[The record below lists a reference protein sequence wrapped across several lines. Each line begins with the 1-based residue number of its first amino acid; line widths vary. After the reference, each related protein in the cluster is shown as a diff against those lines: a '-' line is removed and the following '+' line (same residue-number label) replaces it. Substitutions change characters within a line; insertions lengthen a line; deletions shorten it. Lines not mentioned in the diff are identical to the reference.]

1 MFKQILVLAG
11 AAAASSL
18 QLRYPNPALSSR
30 TTEPATILV
39 SSAEEILVVSFDG
52 ANFTE
57 KSRTNINATTSWL
70 TYAGPDHFYAVN
82 EDGKN
87 TTKLTMNAARYTI
100 EINATAEGSP
110 GAVHLALSKDTR
122 RMVGAAYGA
131 GAIDIFDTSDD
142 GIKFLKSVNTS
153 SPHSAVS
160 ANQTLSHPHQ
170 AVLDPTGQYFVV
182 NDLGR
187 DKMYV
192 LDSTNDS
199 FAIINYVPV
208 EPSGCGPRHGAFFP
222 AGAAKA
228 THYMVVCEK
237 ANLVK
242 TYALK
247 YGGAKGIE
255 FYKAQSLST
264 FTTDEPPAGASASEL
279 IIAQDNKNMYV
290 SNRVSS
296 NNGTDTIAH
305 FRIEGGSN
313 DTTNG
318 TEFNPWANPV
328 TLELVGLTSTGGK
341 SPRMMSLTD
350 DGETLLVGNMNG
362 AMAVVALK
370 RNKNGT
376 LDETPVAS
384 MAMST
389 FTGNKGPQF
398 TNDKGPQFV
407 QQIG

>member
-1 MFKQILVLAG
+1 MLKQILVLAG
-11 AAAASSL
+11 VAAASSL

-30 TTEPATILV
+30 TTDSATILV
-39 SSAEEILVVSFDG
+39 STAEEILVVNFDG
-52 ANFTE
+52 TNFTE
-57 KSRTNINATTSWL
+57 KSRTNINATATWL

-82 EDGKN
+82 EDGTD
-87 TTKLTMNAARYTI
+87 TTKLSMNAAIYTI
-100 EINATAEGSP
+100 EINSTAEGSH
-110 GAVHLALSKDTR
+110 GAVHLALSKDNK
-122 RMVGAAYGA
+122 RMVGAVYGA
-131 GAIDIFDTSDD
+131 GAIDIFDTSGDD
-142 GIKFLKSVNTS
+142 IKFLKSVNTS

-160 ANQTLSHPHQ
+160 ANTTQTHPHQ
-170 AVLDPTGQYFVV
+170 AVLDPTGKYFLV

-187 DKMYV
+187 DKMFI

-208 EPSGCGPRHGAFFP
+208 EPAGCGPRHGAFFP
-222 AGAAKA
+222 VGAAKA

-255 FYKAQSLST
+255 FYKTQSLST
-264 FTTDEPPAGASASEL
+264 FMTDTPPANASAAEL
-279 IIAQDNKNMYV
+279 IIAPDNKNVYV
-290 SNRVSS
+290 SNRVEG
-296 NNGTDTIAH
+296 NNETDTIAH

-328 TLELVGLTSTGGK
+328 TLELVGLTSTGGNM
-341 SPRMMSLTD
+341 PRMISLTD
-350 DGETLLVGNMNG
+350 DGETLLVGNMAG
-362 AMAVVALK
+362 GLGVVALK

-376 LDETPVAS
+376 LDETPIAS

-389 FTGNKGPQF
+389 FTNK
-398 TNDKGPQFV
+398 KGPQFV
-407 QQIG
+407 QQIA

>member
-1 MFKQILVLAG
+1 MLKNFLVLAG

-18 QLRYPNPALSSR
+18 QLRNPIPALSSR

-39 SSAEEILVVSFDG
+39 STETEILVVNFNG

-57 KSRTNINATTSWL
+57 KSRTNINVKASWL

-82 EDGKN
+82 EDGAN
-87 TTKLTMNAARYTI
+87 TTKLSMDAARYTI
-100 EINATAEGSP
+100 NINATAEGSR
-110 GAVHLALSKDTR
+110 GVVHLALSKDTK

-131 GAIDIFDTSDD
+131 GAVDIFDTSGD

-160 ANQTLSHPHQ
+160 VNQTQSHPHQ
-170 AVLDPTGQYFVV
+170 AVLDPTGKYFLV

-187 DKMYV
+187 DKMYI

-208 EPSGCGPRHGAFFP
+208 EPAGCGPRHGAFFP
-222 AGAAKA
+222 VGAAKA
-228 THYMVVCEK
+228 THYMVVCENT
-237 ANLVK
+237 NLVK

-264 FTTDEPPAGASASEL
+264 FTTETPPDNARAAEL
-279 IIAQDNKNMYV
+279 IIAQDNKNVYV
-290 SNRVSS
+290 SNRFSS

-305 FRIEGGSN
+305 FRIEGWSN
-313 DTTNG
+313 DTTND
-318 TEFNPWANPV
+318 TDFNPWANPV
-328 TLELVGLTSTGGK
+328 TLELVGLTSTRGK
-341 SPRMMSLTD
+341 TPRMISLTD
-350 DGETLLVGNMNG
+350 DGETLLVGNQDG
-362 AMAVVALK
+362 GMAVVALK

-389 FTGNKGPQF
+389 FTENKGPQF
-398 TNDKGPQFV
+398 I

>member
-1 MFKQILVLAG
+1 MFKQILFLAG

-18 QLRYPNPALSSR
+18 QLRYTNPALSSR
-30 TTEPATILV
+30 TTEPATILM
-39 SSAEEILVVSFDG
+39 STGNEILVVNFDG
-52 ANFTE
+52 TNFTE
-57 KSRTNINATTSWL
+57 KSRTNVNISASWL
-70 TYAGPDHFYAVN
+70 MYAGPQCLYAVDEEGN
-82 EDGKN
+82 N
-87 TTKLTMNAARYTI
+87 TTMFTMNTADYTM
-100 EINATAEGSP
+100 ESNATAEGSH
-110 GAVHLALSKDTR
+110 GLVHLALSKDTKH
-122 RMVGAAYGA
+122 MVGAAYGA
-131 GAIDIFDTSDD
+131 GAIDIFDTSGD

-160 ANQTLSHPHQ
+160 VNQTQTLPHQ
-170 AVLDPTGQYFVV
+170 AVLDPTGKYFLV

-187 DKMYV
+187 DKMYI

-208 EPSGCGPRHGAFFP
+208 EPAGCGPRHGAFFP
-222 AGAAKA
+222 VGAAKA

-237 ANLVK
+237 ANLVN
-242 TYALK
+242 TYALQ

-255 FYKAQSLST
+255 FYKAQSLLT
-264 FTTDEPPAGASASEL
+264 FTTDEPPAGAAAAEL

-305 FRIEGGSN
+305 FSISGWSN

-341 SPRMMSLTD
+341 SPRMISLTD
-350 DGETLLVGNMNG
+350 DGETLLVGNMQG
-362 AMAVVALK
+362 EMGVVALK

-384 MAMST
+384 MVMST
-389 FTGNKGPQF
+389 FTDKKGPQF
-398 TNDKGPQFV
+398 I